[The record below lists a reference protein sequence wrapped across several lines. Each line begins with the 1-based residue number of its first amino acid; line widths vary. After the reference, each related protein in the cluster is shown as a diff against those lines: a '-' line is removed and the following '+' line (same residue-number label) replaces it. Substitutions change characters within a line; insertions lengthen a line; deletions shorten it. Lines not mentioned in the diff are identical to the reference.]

1 MFANLTVKQKQ
12 RGLAIGLAAL
22 FLGLILLGSY
32 CSEQTKETR
41 VQEKKKSSKKMTLLT
56 DRVEKD
62 LWIAAEGQNIKAL
75 EKSNEELRSKFEQ
88 LTKELD
94 DTRKDI
100 KKKESAP
107 KLPPVPPPRPIQER
121 SGRKTDPDF
130 PPSEEFA
137 PFSPAKPST
146 SQRAGKEKEKRIE
159 PQPPTGSSIKV
170 FKEEVLKEKKEPEKK
185 SRKDRKKDEATWLP
199 SGSFMKAVTLSGL
212 DAPTSGSSQSEPYP
226 VLLGITDLSVLPNRF
241 RMNLRE
247 CFIIGAGYGNLSDER
262 AYIRTETLS
271 CVRSDGAVVDV
282 SLKGHVVGE
291 DGKLGMRGRLVSK
304 QGQKIAMALVAGM
317 LGSFGDAFRPQ
328 TASVLQ
334 LDPSKSG
341 IFRNDPVDILQ
352 AGALGGAGSALNK
365 IAEYYLKMADKVFP
379 IVEVD
384 AGREVEVIVLKG
396 QELKMQGGGG

>member
-75 EKSNEELRSKFEQ
+75 EKSNEELRSKFDQ

-107 KLPPVPPPRPIQER
+107 KLPPVPPPRPREER

>member
-1 MFANLTVKQKQ
+1 MFKNLTVKQKQ

-130 PPSEEFA
+130 PPPEEFA
-137 PFSPAKPST
+137 PFSPAKPSA
-146 SQRAGKEKEKRIE
+146 SQRAEKEREKRIE

-170 FKEEVLKEKKEPEKK
+170 FKEEVPKEKKESDKK

-212 DAPTSGSSQSEPYP
+212 DAPTSGGSQSEPYP

-328 TASVLQ
+328 TANVLQ
-334 LDPSKSG
+334 LDPNKSG
-341 IFRNDPVDILQ
+341 IFRNDPMDILQ
-352 AGALGGAGSALNK
+352 AGALGGAGSALNRV
-365 IAEYYLKMADKVFP
+365 AEYYLKMADKVFP

-396 QELKMQGGGG
+396 QELKIQGGGG